1 MDTLTQL
8 LQPIY
13 ECSSYVLLAG
23 ILAILI
29 TGFFGLPFVAWVLSL
44 TIVLLGFHASP
55 LCILIFWGLSL
66 LFIIPPVRRT
76 LVSNLV
82 MKVMKGILP
91 KISDT
96 ELEAIEAG
104 SVWIE
109 GQLFAGYPK
118 FKKIFKE
125 NPYPKLTAEEQAF
138 LDGPVEE
145 LCKAVN
151 DWEVWQKREIPK
163 EAWDIIK
170 KEKFFGMIIPKEY
183 GGLGFSAL
191 AHGAVISKLT
201 SRCIPLAVTV
211 MVPNSLGP
219 AELLY
224 HYGTDEQKKTLL
236 PKLATGEEIPCF
248 GLTEPTAGSDAGS
261 VLSYGELYKD
271 AQGELRIRLNWNKRW
286 ITLAAISTLIGLA
299 FRLRDPENLLG
310 KGEDLGITCALIPAK
325 TPGVVVGRR
334 HDPLGVPFYN
344 CPTQGNDVDV
354 SIDTVVGGLSG
365 VGKGWSMLMACLAAG
380 RGISL
385 PSQAVGGAQT
395 LTRIVSAHS
404 AIRMQFGVPIASF
417 EGVEEPLARIFSYNY
432 ILEACRNYTC
442 GSIDAGNKPA
452 VVTAMCK
459 YHSTEMGR
467 IAVNDAMD
475 VMGGTGISCG
485 PRNTVAHAYIAN
497 PIGIT
502 VEGANILTRTL
513 MIFGQGLLRAHPFVF
528 QEVMAATN
536 GDLKAFDRAF
546 WAHVGSVVRNM
557 FRSFLLSITRGYLA
571 SRGPGGALGRYYQKL
586 SWASASFGLLTDI
599 SMGTQGGSLKF
610 KGKLTGRFADILSWM
625 YLATCILRRY
635 EGEGRREEDLV
646 IVRYSLDYAFAQIQK
661 GFSGL
666 FFNLS
671 VPGFSWVFRLF
682 GLWSEINPIGT
693 PPSDRRGHELV
704 RAFVK
709 PSEFRDRHTQGAYI
723 TDDTQEPMGRLDYTL
738 TKITEAREIERK
750 IKKAIRAKTLP
761 KGPLA
766 SLVDE
771 AVSKGVISSDE
782 KEILLLAESLR
793 WDAIQVD
800 DFDDDEYKAHTI
812 KSKVTGLEP
821 NLTKHHP

>member
-1 MDTLTQL
+1 MDIAQY

-13 ECSSYVLLAG
+13 ECGSLLILAG

-29 TGFFGLPFVAWVLSL
+29 SGFFGLPFIVWVLSI
-44 TIVLLGFHASP
+44 TVVLLGLQTTP
-55 LCILIFWGLSL
+55 LWILIFWGISL
-66 LFIIPPVRRT
+66 LFVIPPVRRV
-76 LVSNLV
+76 LFSNVV

-104 SVWIE
+104 TVWIE

-118 FKKIFKE
+118 FKKMFQD

-138 LDGPVEE
+138 MDGPVEE

-151 DWEVWQKREIPK
+151 DWDVWQKRDIPQA
-163 EAWDIIK
+163 AWDIIK

-224 HYGTDEQKKTLL
+224 HYGTDEQKKNLL
-236 PKLATGEEIPCF
+236 PKLANGEEIPCF

-261 VLSYGELYKD
+261 VVSYGELYKNEK
-271 AQGELRIRLNWNKRW
+271 GELRIRLNWNKRW
-286 ITLAAISTLIGLA
+286 ITLAAVSTLIGLA
-299 FRLRDPENLLG
+299 FRLRDPENILG
-310 KGEDLGITCALIPAK
+310 KGEDLGITCALIPSN

-344 CPTQGNDVDV
+344 CPTQGNNVDV
-354 SIDTVVGGLSG
+354 SIDTVVGGESG

-385 PSQAVGGAQT
+385 PSQSVGGTKAI
-395 LTRIVSAHS
+395 TRAVSAHA
-404 AIRMQFGVPIASF
+404 AIRMQFGVPISSF

-432 ILEACRNYTC
+432 ILEACRDFTC
-442 GSIDAGNKPA
+442 GAIDRGGKPA
-452 VVTAMCK
+452 VVTAMAK
-459 YHSTEMGR
+459 YHTTEMGR
-467 IAVNDAMD
+467 AAVNDAMD
-475 VMGGTGISCG
+475 VMGGAGISRG
-485 PRNTVAHAYIAN
+485 PRNVVAHAYVAN

-528 QEVMAATN
+528 QEVMAATT
-536 GDLKAFDRAF
+536 GDLKSFDRAF
-546 WAHVGSVVRNM
+546 WSHVGSVVRNM

-599 SMGTQGGSLKF
+599 AMGTQGGSLKF

-625 YLATCILRRY
+625 YLATCVLRRY

-646 IVRYSLDYAFAQIQK
+646 VVKHALDHAFYQIQK

-671 VPGFSWVFRLF
+671 VPGLSWVFRLF
-682 GLWSEINPIGT
+682 GLWSELNPIGVA
-693 PPSDRRGHELV
+693 PSDKRGHELV

-709 PSEFRDRHTQGAYI
+709 PSEFRDRHTKGAYI
-723 TDDTQEPMGRLDYTL
+723 PDDTQEQLGRLDYTL

-750 IKKAIRAKTLP
+750 VKKAIRAKTLRKAP
-761 KGPLA
+761 VLA
-766 SLVDE
+766 VIDE
-771 AVSKGVISSDE
+771 AVNQKIISAEE

-800 DFDDDEYKAHTI
+800 DFDDNEYKSYSTTT
-812 KSKVTGLEP
+812 KVTGLEP
-821 NLTKHHP
+821 NLTIR

>member
-1 MDTLTQL
+1 MDILAQY
-8 LQPIY
+8 LQPVY
-13 ECSSYVLLAG
+13 ELGSYLVLAG
-23 ILAILI
+23 IVAILAS
-29 TGFFGLPFVAWVLSL
+29 GFFGLPFVAWVVSA
-44 TIVLLGFHASP
+44 TILLLGLQCSP
-55 LCILIFWGLSL
+55 LCILIFLGLSL
-66 LFIIPPVRRT
+66 LFIIPPVRQM
-76 LVSNLV
+76 LISKLV
-82 MKVMKGILP
+82 MKVMKGVLP

-109 GQLFAGYPK
+109 GQLFSGYPK
-118 FKKIFKE
+118 FKKMFQD

-151 DWEVWQKREIPK
+151 DWEVWQKRDIPEK
-163 EAWDIIK
+163 AWDIIK

-201 SRCIPLAVTV
+201 SRSIPLAVTV

-236 PKLATGEEIPCF
+236 PKLANGEEIPCF

-286 ITLAAISTLIGLA
+286 ITLAAVSTLIGLA

-310 KGEDLGITCALIPAK
+310 RGEDLGITCALVPAN

-344 CPTQGNDVDV
+344 CPTQGNNVDV
-354 SIDTVVGGLSG
+354 SMDAVVGGVNG

-385 PSQAVGGAQT
+385 PSQAVGGTKA

-404 AIRMQFGVPIASF
+404 AIRMQFGLPIAAF
-417 EGVEEPLARIFSYNY
+417 EGVEEPLARIFGYNY
-432 ILEACRNYTC
+432 ILEACRNFTC

-452 VVTAMCK
+452 VVTAISK
-459 YHSTEMGR
+459 YNATEMGR

-475 VMGGTGISCG
+475 VMGGTGISRG
-485 PRNTVAHAYIAN
+485 PRNTVAHAYVAN

-528 QEVMAATN
+528 QEVMAATS
-536 GDLKAFDRAF
+536 GDLKAFDKAF
-546 WAHVGSVVRNM
+546 WSHVGAVLRNA
-557 FRSFLLSITRGYLA
+557 FRSFLLSITRGHLA

-586 SWASASFGLLTDI
+586 SWASASFGLLTDVA
-599 SMGTQGGSLKF
+599 MGTQGGSLKF

-625 YLATCILRRY
+625 YLATCVLRRY

-646 IVRYSLDYAFAQIQK
+646 VARYALDYAFAQMQK

-671 VPGFSWVFRLF
+671 VPGLSWVFRLF
-682 GLWSEINPIGT
+682 GLWSEINTLGT
-693 PPSDRRGHELV
+693 LPSDKRGHELV

-723 TDDTQEPMGRLDYTL
+723 TDDTQETMGRLDYTL
-738 TKITEAREIERK
+738 LKITEAREIERK
-750 IKKAIRAKTLP
+750 IKKAIRSKALP
-761 KGPLA
+761 KA
-766 SLVDE
+766 RVVALVDE
-771 AVSKGVISSDE
+771 AVSKNIITSDE

-800 DFDDDEYKAHTI
+800 DFDDNEYKSYAIT
-812 KSKVTGLEP
+812 SKVTGLEP
-821 NLTKHHP
+821 NLTTHH